1 MISFSFRS
9 STIRLGIYIS
19 TVVIA
24 TILVFQLIWLKKIY
38 HFEQRQFDLS
48 VVKAVR
54 GLYEDLDISIYNS
67 SPLND
72 LIANPEPNH
81 YVARISLPVNADSLM
96 SYLQFEL
103 EDFSVFTDCHLGIYS
118 IEKGKYIYNSVIRFR
133 SDNKSK
139 NNLFPSIHP
148 SYDHLSLY
156 FPNRRKYI
164 LSQMNFWIISSAA
177 LLLVLLLFGASLY
190 YFYRQK
196 FLNETQKDFIHN
208 FTHEFKTPVAVMSL
222 AADVLKDPG
231 IVTKPE
237 KLFTYASIVSYQSS
251 YLQKQIESLLRF
263 AYTESGELHLQKET
277 VNLNDLI
284 EEAIKNLGPL
294 IEEKKAQLVLRSEA
308 ANPVL
313 LADRG
318 YLVIV
323 ITNLIDNAIKYSKH
337 PVIALITRNIDQY
350 VSLSVVDN
358 GIGIEKK
365 QLNHIFKKFFR
376 ARTGETYNAKGFG
389 IGLSFVK
396 RIIVAHN
403 GKIKVESQPEKG
415 SVFTIELPD
424 HQ

>member
-1 MISFSFRS
+1 MTPFSIRS

-54 GLYEDLDISIYNS
+54 GLYEDLDLPIYNT

-72 LIANPEPNH
+72 LITNPEPNH
-81 YVARISLPVNADSLM
+81 YVARISLPVNADTLV

-118 IEKGKYIYNSVIRFR
+118 VEKGGYIHSSVIRFR
-133 SDNKSK
+133 SDNKEKK
-139 NNLFPSIHP
+139 NLNPVIHP

-177 LLLVLLLFGASLY
+177 LLFVLLLFGASLY

-196 FLNETQKDFIHN
+196 FVNETQKDFIHN
-208 FTHEFKTPVAVMSL
+208 FTHEFKTPVAVISL
-222 AADVLKDPG
+222 AADVLKESS
-231 IVTKPE
+231 IVNKPE
-237 KLFTYASIVSYQSS
+237 KLSTYASIVSYQSS
-251 YLQKQIESLLRF
+251 YLQKQIENLLRF
-263 AYTESGELHLQKET
+263 AYTESGELHLNKEK
-277 VNLNDLI
+277 VNLNELI

-294 IEEKKAQLVLRSEA
+294 IEEKKAKLILKSEA
-308 ANPVL
+308 DSPVL
-313 LADRG
+313 NADRG

-323 ITNLIDNAIKYSKH
+323 ITNLIDNAIKYSKQ
-337 PVIALITRNIDQY
+337 PVIELITRNNDHQ
-350 VSLSVVDN
+350 VSLSIKDN

-403 GKIKVESQPEKG
+403 GKIAVESKPGEG
-415 SVFTIELPD
+415 SVFTIELPV
-424 HQ
+424 H